1 MDRNQR
7 PSGST
12 QSNRQLS
19 HLKLISRLLSH
30 ELRAQNSPRV
40 TLSRDEVIEIQTA
53 LDLYI
58 EDIQRRTTNT
68 GGVGPG
74 HPSGGNAQAGNG
86 QAGYV
91 GGAVPAASE
100 LEVRALP
107 TRVN

>member
-7 PSGST
+7 PGGSAR
-12 QSNRQLS
+12 SDRQLS

-40 TLSRDEVIEIQTA
+40 TLSRDEVLEIQTA

-58 EDIQRRTTNT
+58 EEIQRRTSAS
-68 GGVGPG
+68 GASAAGMGSAGAPAGPG
-74 HPSGGNAQAGNG
+74 SAA
-86 QAGYV
+86 
-91 GGAVPAASE
+91 PAASE
-100 LEVRALP
+100 LEVRAMP